1 MPARHKDNRRQ
12 SAGRM
17 RLPSPLIAAVPPGA
31 GKVPSNP
38 MRLLRQL
45 LRPFQ
50 SRRAAEAEGDL
61 RDWYAACDET
71 LQACLRSLGDAQ
83 LPRGE
88 IGVVL
93 DRIDRT
99 LFRLRD
105 TGSGAQG
112 YLRGTSPELGRRLRQ
127 VSEGLVE
134 LRNETVRY
142 LIRAQG
148 STPSYL
154 ARGSGADGAR
164 DSFEQAQAE
173 IGRPARQR
181 ALDLERDL
189 RQVWADLQPILLD
202 LARVGSGS

>member
-1 MPARHKDNRRQ
+1 M
-12 SAGRM
+12 G
-17 RLPSPLIAAVPPGA
+17 
-31 GKVPSNP
+31 
-38 MRLLRQL
+38 LLRRL

-50 SRRAAEAEGDL
+50 SRRAAEAEGEL
-61 RDWYAACDET
+61 RGWHAACDET
-71 LQACLRSLGDAQ
+71 LQACLTSLGDAR

-105 TGSGAQG
+105 TGSAAEG

-127 VSEGLVE
+127 VSESAVE

-148 STPSYL
+148 PTPAYL
-154 ARGSGADGAR
+154 RTGREPDRVPERS
-164 DSFEQAQAE
+164 ELPLAQ
-173 IGRPARQR
+173 IGRSARQR
-181 ALDLERDL
+181 ALALERDL
-189 RQVWADLQPILLD
+189 RQLWADLQPVLLE
-202 LARVGSGS
+202 LARTGSAGRQPGHGG